1 MENIENTHV
10 PDFTGNL
17 DGSWKNSSS
26 NVGTGPDYNFPIRTD
41 SIFCNIFS
49 SLGESSKLSLD
60 LIARKDQAGT
70 SIVSQEIKGK
80 ITLNTSS
87 IDFESPV
94 LSPLYDILLYNS
106 FGGTYSAEKI
116 KTIEFYAY
124 ITNAS
129 GKFRNLSN
137 NIIVKFTLL
146 KNSADDFYNNFS
158 ISLMNLGSRSEL
170 PMSTPPLVKVTDSC
184 CA

>member
-17 DGSWKNSSS
+17 DGAWKNSSINAGS
-26 NVGTGPDYNFPIRTD
+26 GAYTSQIHTN

-49 SLGESSKLSLD
+49 SLGECSRLSLD

-70 SIVSQEIKGK
+70 SNCSQEIKGK

-87 IDFESPV
+87 IDFESP
-94 LSPLYDILLYNS
+94 LLPPLYDILMYNS
-106 FGGTYSAEKI
+106 FNGNYSAEKI

-124 ITNAS
+124 ITNAT

-146 KNSADDFYNNFS
+146 KDSEGEKYNNFY